1 MRREAEA
8 VRDAEEAAKV
18 GPVERRRKASQEKLK
33 IHLAATAA
41 SAAPPPSP
49 PSPPS
54 SLSPPVAPPPPL
66 SSLASPY
73 IASACFGRALAPQ
86 KHVAIAAATAAAR
99 RRDSTMHTSCP
110 PRPGSRAVPFLP
122 AAGEESQSAQ
132 IAELDPRSHL
142 PREMHPQLQR
152 LEYKALK
159 CDLER
164 QMSRIVDGLH
174 SERQIIAQF
183 KAAAL
188 SRALEQQQ
196 LGAEGPSMAAPP
208 EVMLVRVRIRA

>member
-1 MRREAEA
+1 
-8 VRDAEEAAKV
+8 
-18 GPVERRRKASQEKLK
+18 
-33 IHLAATAA
+33 
-41 SAAPPPSP
+41 
-49 PSPPS
+49 
-54 SLSPPVAPPPPL
+54 
-66 SSLASPY
+66 
-73 IASACFGRALAPQ
+73 
-86 KHVAIAAATAAAR
+86 
-99 RRDSTMHTSCP
+99 MHTSCP

-152 LEYKALK
+152 LEYTALK